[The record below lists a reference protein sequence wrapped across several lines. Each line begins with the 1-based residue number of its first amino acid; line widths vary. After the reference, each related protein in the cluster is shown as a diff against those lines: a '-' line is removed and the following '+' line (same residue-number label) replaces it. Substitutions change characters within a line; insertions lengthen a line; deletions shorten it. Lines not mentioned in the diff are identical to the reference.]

1 MTEQESKPI
10 YSPLGKAL
18 EKQTE
23 KIERQCEKEINA
35 KEEHGEQMVK
45 SNALINKHHLN
56 IDKDG
61 VGLEKQKEI
70 FNKLLDERAY
80 ENNDLKD
87 KINPNNLIYK
97 FTTDGIDSKDCRIY
111 RILVKLFKVLRDG
124 DKNPKEA
131 LKFNSNKV

>member
-1 MTEQESKPI
+1 
-10 YSPLGKAL
+10 
-18 EKQTE
+18 
-23 KIERQCEKEINA
+23 
-35 KEEHGEQMVK
+35 MVK

-124 DKNPKEA
+124 DKNPKEV